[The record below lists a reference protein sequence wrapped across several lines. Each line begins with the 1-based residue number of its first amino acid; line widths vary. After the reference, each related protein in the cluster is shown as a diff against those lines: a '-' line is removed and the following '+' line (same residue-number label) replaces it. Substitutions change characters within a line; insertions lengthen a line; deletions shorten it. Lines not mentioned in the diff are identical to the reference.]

1 MTRTEARKRIESLSE
16 EIRGHD
22 HRYYVLNQPAVS
34 DAQYDRLMRELIGLE
49 EQFPDLKSPDSPT
62 QRVSGELRT
71 AFQKTRHA
79 GAMLSLDSLRSADEV
94 REFDGRVR
102 KALEVETVAY
112 VAEPKFDGL
121 SVELVYEDQVF
132 TRGST
137 RGDGEV
143 GEDITANLRTIRALP
158 LKLAAGGPGG
168 RPRGLV
174 SVRGEAIMPLSEFAA
189 LNRRLIEASDEPF
202 ANARNAAAGTVRQL
216 DPKITAS
223 RRLDLFA
230 YEVMRADGVT
240 LASQQAMLAALRGWG
255 F

>member
-1 MTRTEARKRIESLSE
+1 MTRAEARKRVETLSE

-22 HRYYVLNQPAVS
+22 HRYYVLNKPSVS

-62 QRVSGELRT
+62 QRVS
-71 AFQKTRHA
+71 
-79 GAMLSLDSLRSADEV
+79 
-94 REFDGRVR
+94 
-102 KALEVETVAY
+102 
-112 VAEPKFDGL
+112 
-121 SVELVYEDQVF
+121 
-132 TRGST
+132 
-137 RGDGEV
+137 
-143 GEDITANLRTIRALP
+143 ANLRTIRALP

-168 RPRGLV
+168 SPKGLV
-174 SVRGEAIMPLSEFAA
+174 SVRGEAIMPLSEFEA

-230 YEVMRADGVT
+230 YEVMRADELV
-240 LASQQAMLAALRGWG
+240 LATQTEVLAALRDWG
-255 F
+255 FHVEKSVRACRGIEEVFDFHAELRARRDRLP